1 MRLNVVPQNACR
13 HGHRSRGHPVVNAS
27 QRRASSFLSEHQTV
41 RALLGCKVR
50 HVEDGEV
57 LLDVGVVVGDV
68 HVVEE
73 SDDTIGLHREQ
84 NFSTGHRFHEVDLA
98 PQIVALRGVDLS
110 VGTVGKLRE
119 QMVPLA
125 G

>member
-1 MRLNVVPQNACR
+1 M
-13 HGHRSRGHPVVNAS
+13 
-27 QRRASSFLSEHQTV
+27 
-41 RALLGCKVR
+41 RALVGCKVR

-84 NFSTGHRFHEVDLA
+84 NFSVGHRLHEVDLA
-98 PQIVALRGVDLS
+98 SQIVALRRVDLG
-110 VGTVGKLRE
+110 VRAVGKLRE
-119 QMVPLA
+119 QVVPFA